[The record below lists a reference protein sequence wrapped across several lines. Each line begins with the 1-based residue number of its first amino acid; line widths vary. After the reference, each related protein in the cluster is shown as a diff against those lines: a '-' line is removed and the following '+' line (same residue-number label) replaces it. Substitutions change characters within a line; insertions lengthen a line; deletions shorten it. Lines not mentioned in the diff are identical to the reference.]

1 MISKKRFLLLMVA
14 SVLLLQFADCMSAF
28 SQDQQTMQC
37 CGTSACTPSNQD
49 HGCCQT
55 MTSVETPMV
64 LVKAR
69 VSYEFPAVAIVEHA
83 PVAESVMFAPKLL
96 ATFDSKQYSPPEL
109 YTLHGSLLI

>member
-1 MISKKRFLLLMVA
+1 MISKKRILLLVVA

-37 CGTSACTPSNQD
+37 CGTSTCTPSNQD
-49 HGCCQT
+49 HDCCQT

-69 VSYEFPAVAIVEHA
+69 ASFDLPAVAIVEHA
-83 PVAESVMFAPKLL
+83 PVAESVLFAPKLL
-96 ATFDSKQYSPPEL
+96 ASLDMKQYSPPEL